1 MKLFNTR
8 QSGLSL
14 VELMVSLVISSVLIL
29 GISLL
34 YVDNKGNY
42 LFQQG
47 QSDNNENAR
56 YTLLVLEEELR
67 RVGYRIQPDMDRAL
81 VFRQQAVGNCSFQ
94 AGETINY
101 TATARRLCIRY
112 QPYIPNLTAC
122 DGQVQSAP
130 PAPYQ
135 IDNSVQNVVVDIDY
149 FGGQLRCNGQPIIGD
164 IADFL
169 LEFGVDAQD
178 SRRETTAFTAAPAA
192 GATITA
198 VRYAALIRSRN
209 QGLTD
214 STASPAFA
222 NWHETYYGTS
232 DVKAPDKALYLISQ
246 STITLRNIAR

>member
-1 MKLFNTR
+1 MSLPGSR
-8 QSGLSL
+8 EGGLSL
-14 VELMVSLVISSVLIL
+14 IELMISLAISSVLIL

-34 YVDNKGNY
+34 YVDNKSNY

-56 YTLLVLEEELR
+56 YTMLILEEELR
-67 RVGYRIQPDMDRAL
+67 RVGYRIQPDMDRAQ
-81 VFRQQAVGNCSFQ
+81 VFRQQASGNCSFQ

-101 TATARRLCIRY
+101 TASARRLCIRY

-122 DGQVQSAP
+122 DGQTQSSP

-135 IDNSVQNVVVDIDY
+135 IDDTVSNVVVEIDY

-169 LEFGVDAQD
+169 LEFGVDTQD
-178 SRRETTAFTAAPAA
+178 SRRETTEFTAAPAA
-192 GATITA
+192 GSTITA

-214 STASPAFA
+214 STANPAFA
-222 NWHETYYGTS
+222 SWHETYYGNS
-232 DVKAPDKALYLISQ
+232 GVQAPDKALYLVSQ